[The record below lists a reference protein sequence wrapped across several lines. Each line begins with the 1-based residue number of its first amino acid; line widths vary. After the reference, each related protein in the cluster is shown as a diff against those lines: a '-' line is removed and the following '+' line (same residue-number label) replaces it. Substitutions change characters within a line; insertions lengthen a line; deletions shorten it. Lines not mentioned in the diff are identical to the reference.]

1 MLGYAWY
8 AQTALGLEPCP
19 LCIFQRIGIAGCG
32 LLFLLAA
39 LQNPGRIGGTVYAG
53 LLLLVAAL
61 TIGVAARHLWI
72 QHLPPGSVQAC
83 GASLNYMLEVF
94 PLTAVI
100 RKVLT
105 GSGEC
110 ALVTWRFLGLSMPGW
125 VLLAAIGLAALG
137 VTANAPGSGSRQQ
150 VAQR

>member
-1 MLGYAWY
+1 
-8 AQTALGLEPCP
+8 
-19 LCIFQRIGIAGCG
+19 
-32 LLFLLAA
+32 
-39 LQNPGRIGGTVYAG
+39 
-53 LLLLVAAL
+53 
-61 TIGVAARHLWI
+61 
-72 QHLPPGSVQAC
+72 
-83 GASLNYMLEVF
+83 MLEVF

-137 VTANAPGSGSRQQ
+137 VTRPTRPGSGSRQQ